1 MKTKNKKKVIRKT
14 DLPEGTVA
22 IVVNNGKI
30 TNAIANLNNFPKL
43 GRYVVELTPA
53 MLTESAEYAKRGSK
67 EKRVLMLPSCEK
79 IWDFSEGVVNPFYN
93 SAFKDS

>member
-1 MKTKNKKKVIRKT
+1 M
-14 DLPEGTVA
+14 L
-22 IVVNNGKI
+22 
-30 TNAIANLNNFPKL
+30 
-43 GRYVVELTPA
+43 ELTPA
-53 MLTESAEYAKRGSK
+53 KLTESAEYAKRGSK